1 MYHFMVF
8 QCISDDLSLERCG
21 LLMPIIPE
29 ASTDCR
35 LKVAMVPWNEILK
48 DGLADFRDGIHS
60 ASYEMEN

>member
-1 MYHFMVF
+1 
-8 QCISDDLSLERCG
+8 
-21 LLMPIIPE
+21 MPIIPE